1 MFPVRLRSA
10 IPTLVFVFASIWL
23 GLIATSPAR
32 AQVKDAKLPTA
43 EQVGELVIIYFGQRP
58 VLQQVRR
65 TGIERGAISRA
76 KEGGGTDEITYER
89 RFMRG
94 DSWDKDKIRVDQ
106 KTPSVEFSLLFNEGR
121 LSGIINGVSFTPR
134 EDVQNEFLDSAHHD
148 VDALLRYK
156 ENQSQVTLIG
166 REKQKNIDMY
176 ILELTDK
183 DQRRTRYYISAQR
196 ARVLW
201 LEYDQP
207 TTPGTTPAKI
217 KRTYH
222 DYAYAQGTLVPYRI
236 VTYVDGKQRDEKRIR
251 TVTYGVKMDESQ
263 FRNSE
268 TVAETTP

>member
-1 MFPVRLRSA
+1 MRLRSV
-10 IPTLVFVFASIWL
+10 IPTLSLILAAIWLSFVASI
-23 GLIATSPAR
+23 PAR
-32 AQVKDAKLPTA
+32 AQAKDAKLPTA
-43 EQVGELVIIYFGQRP
+43 EQVAELVVIYFGQRP

-76 KEGGGTDEITYER
+76 KEGGGTEEITYER

-106 KTPSVEFSLLFNEGR
+106 KTPAVEFSLLFNEGR

-134 EDVQNEFLDSAHHD
+134 EDVQNEFLDLAHHD
-148 VDALLRYK
+148 IDALLRYK
-156 ENQSQVTLIG
+156 ENQSQVALIG

-176 ILELTDK
+176 VLELTDK
-183 DQRRTRYYISAQR
+183 EQRRTRYYVSAAR

-207 TTPGTTPAKI
+207 GAPGTTPVKI
-217 KRTYH
+217 KRSYH

-251 TVTYGVKMDESQ
+251 TVTYGVKLDETL
-263 FRNSE
+263 FRNTE
-268 TVAETTP
+268 TVAETAP